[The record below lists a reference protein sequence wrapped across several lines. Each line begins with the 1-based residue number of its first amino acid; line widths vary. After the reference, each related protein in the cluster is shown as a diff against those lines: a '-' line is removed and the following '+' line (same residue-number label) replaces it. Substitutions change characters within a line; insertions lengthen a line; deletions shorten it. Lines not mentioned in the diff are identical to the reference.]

1 MDLMVFGLATQAL
14 DSVNDEAEMVYI
26 NNRINREF
34 CPKVV
39 AEIQKEIGPISDF
52 INAYFEN
59 PANFKNT
66 AKFKNLRE
74 FRLLNPGACR
84 GLAFNEIVERH
95 IRNLSLFDDDRFLIF
110 FDTPC
115 DEFFEGKTTPN

>member
-14 DSVNDEAEMVYI
+14 DSANEEAEMVYI

-39 AEIQKEIGPISDF
+39 AEIQNDIGLTADF
-52 INAYFEN
+52 INKYLTNA
-59 PANFKNT
+59 
-66 AKFKNLRE
+66 AKFKNFWEL
-74 FRLLNPGACR
+74 RLLNATR
-84 GLAFNEIVERH
+84 RISFNQIVERH

-115 DEFFEGKTTPN
+115 DEFFEGKKTPN